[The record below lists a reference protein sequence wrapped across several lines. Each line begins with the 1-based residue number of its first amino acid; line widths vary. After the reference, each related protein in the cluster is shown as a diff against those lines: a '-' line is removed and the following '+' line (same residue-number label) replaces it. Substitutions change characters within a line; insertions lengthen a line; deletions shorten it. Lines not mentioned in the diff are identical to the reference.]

1 MYRTGALKIRAT
13 HYCADVANKK
23 KSTTTLVPPNNRHT
37 VHEERIVTHKKNVEL
52 LNAHVQSHMKKM
64 RETCDFLLEHKEDVS
79 DTNSIRC
86 VENILHMKRLARL
99 QALWIQN
106 DYTP

>member
-23 KSTTTLVPPNNRHT
+23 STTTLVPPNNIHCLREGRVVAH
-37 VHEERIVTHKKNVEL
+37 RKNVDL
-52 LNAHVQSHMKKM
+52 LNTHVRSHMKKT

-86 VENILHMKRLARL
+86 VENILHMKRLAKL
-99 QALWIQN
+99 QALWVKN